1 MSLIKDLILAPV
13 PWLERHAIK
22 DGEFTY
28 QAKGFMRRVVWFSA
42 GIIGAE
48 IIVSAIRFSEFGIQ
62 DWWFYALY
70 AGFLG
75 TIMLMTRSGAETSV
89 DQMKHSSNLVV
100 RFGAYGLSIVVSI
113 LLAIGGLLGAIR
125 DGLDEAREQPLEYNV
140 DTESDR
146 PSYSKRMDDYM
157 MGMSN
162 DPPRGWH

>member
-13 PWLERHAIK
+13 PWLERHAIT

-28 QAKGFMRRVVWFSA
+28 QAKGFLRRVVWFSA

-70 AGFLG
+70 VGFLV

-89 DQMKHSSNLVV
+89 EQMKNSSNLVV
-100 RFGAYGLSIVVSI
+100 RFGAYGLSIVASI
-113 LLAIGGLLGAIR
+113 VLAIVGLLGDIL
-125 DGLDEAREQPLEYNV
+125 DGLGDV
-140 DTESDR
+140 DA
-146 PSYSKRMDDYM
+146 KF
-157 MGMSN
+157 
-162 DPPRGWH
+162 